1 MNHSNYKNRLANET
15 SPYLLQHKDNPVDWF
30 PWGTEALEQ
39 AKQEDKPV
47 LLSVGYSACHWCHVM
62 AHESFEDE
70 TTAQL
75 MNEYFVNIKVD
86 REERPDVDNI
96 YMNAVQAMTG
106 QGGWPMTVVMT
117 SDGKPFFGGTYF
129 PPDDRY
135 GRPSFKRVLLGLAD
149 AWKNRRSEVEESAN
163 TMKQYLSKL
172 SIISDAGELSK
183 DILPEALANLST
195 TFDARHGG
203 FGAAPKFPPHS
214 ALRLLLR
221 QNDTLSDKTQ
231 SQQIAHVTLE
241 KMATGGI
248 YDQLG
253 GGFARYS
260 VDAIWLV
267 PHFEK
272 MLYDNAQLVQRYTEG
287 YAKTQNPLYK
297 KTIEETLEFVQRELM
312 SPEGG
317 FYSALD
323 ADSEGEEGKF
333 YVWSER
339 EFDDLLGENSTL
351 AKRYFGVSSAGNFEG
366 HTILERSFPEEAIR
380 QQFNLTEE
388 ELASRISSIKSKL
401 FEARAKRIRPGL
413 DDKILTSWNSLML
426 TAFADAGRV
435 LNRQEYIDVA
445 VNNAN
450 FIRKNLYADRRLKHT
465 YKNGE
470 ARIQGLLEDYAYFG
484 LALVSLYRATFDSQ
498 WLLLALELTDTIT
511 KHFADANGGFFS
523 TADDAEALIIRP
535 KNFFDSPMPSEN
547 AATAELL
554 LVLSRYTDNRTWE
567 TLATNTL
574 KTMTEAMRKQPNG
587 FASLLCALEISFAA
601 PQEIVV
607 FASKDEAAEMLELID
622 HHASPYAVIALI
634 EDRNNPLISTLP
646 FLQERGRIDNKPTV
660 YVCEA
665 GVCKLPVTTL
675 EGLRKQLE

>member
-1 MNHSNYKNRLANET
+1 MNRLANET
-15 SPYLLQHKDNPVDWF
+15 SPYLLQHKDNPVAWY
-30 PWGTEALEQ
+30 PWGTEALEK
-39 AKQEDKPV
+39 ANAENKPV

-70 TTAQL
+70 ATAGL
-75 MNEYFVNIKVD
+75 MNKHFINIKVD
-86 REERPDVDNI
+86 REERPDIDSI

-117 SDGKPFFGGTYF
+117 PDGKPFFGGTYF
-129 PPDDRY
+129 PPDDRH
-135 GRPSFKRVLLGLAD
+135 GRPSFKRVLSSLAD
-149 AWKNRRSEVEESAN
+149 AWQNRRTEVEESAN
-163 TMKQYLSKL
+163 AMKQYLTKL
-172 SIISDAGELSK
+172 SSLSDNGELSR
-183 DILPEALANLST
+183 DILPEALETLSK

-203 FGAAPKFPPHS
+203 FGNAPKFPPHS
-214 ALRLLLR
+214 ALRLLLV
-221 QNDTLSDKTQ
+221 QNDDL
-231 SQQIAHVTLE
+231 SQQMAHVTLE
-241 KMATGGI
+241 KMAKGGI

-272 MLYDNAQLVQRYTEG
+272 MLYDNAQLAQRYVEG
-287 YAKTQNPLYK
+287 YTKTRSPLYK
-297 KTIEETLEFVQRELM
+297 KTIEETLAFVQRELT
-312 SPEGG
+312 SSEGS

-333 YVWSER
+333 YVWEESE
-339 EFDDLLGENSTL
+339 FATLLGKEAAL
-351 AKRYFGVSSAGNFEG
+351 AKRYFGVSSLGNFEG
-366 HTILERSFPEEAIR
+366 KTILERSFPEEVIKE
-380 QQFNLTEE
+380 QFNLTQK
-388 ELASRISSIKSKL
+388 ELERKITDIKSKL
-401 FEARAKRIRPGL
+401 FEVRAKRVRPGL

-426 TAFADAGRV
+426 AAFADAGRV
-435 LNRQEYIDVA
+435 LERQDYVDVA

-450 FIRKNLYADRRLKHT
+450 FIRKNLYTDGRLKHT

-498 WLLLALELTDTIT
+498 WLLLALDITETIT
-511 KHFADANGGFFS
+511 NYFADEAGGFFS

-547 AATAELL
+547 AVTAELL
-554 LVLSRYTDNRTWE
+554 LILSRYTDNREWE
-567 TLATNTL
+567 NLATNTL

-587 FASLLCALEISFAA
+587 FASLLYALEISFSA
-601 PQEIVV
+601 PREVAI
-607 FASKDEAAEMLELID
+607 FATKEEAKEMLELIET
-622 HHASPYAVIALI
+622 HASLHTVVVIV
-634 EDRNNPLISTLP
+634 ENKNNPLISELP
-646 FLQERGRIDNKPTV
+646 FLQERGQIENKPTV

-675 EGLRKQLE
+675 ETLQEQFR

>member
-1 MNHSNYKNRLANET
+1 MNRPHALNRLAKET
-15 SPYLLQHKDNPVDWF
+15 SPYLLQHQDNPVDWF
-30 PWGTEALEQ
+30 PWGSEALEK
-39 AKQEDKPV
+39 ATAENKPV

-62 AHESFEDE
+62 AHESFED
-70 TTAQL
+70 TATAQF
-75 MNEYFVNIKVD
+75 MNAHFVNIKVD
-86 REERPDVDNI
+86 REERPDVDTI

-117 SDGKPFFGGTYF
+117 PDGKPFFGGTYF

-149 AWKNRRSEVEESAN
+149 AWQNRRSEVEESAN

-172 SIISDAGELSK
+172 SGLSDQGDLSPA
-183 DILPEALANLST
+183 ILPEALATLSN
-195 TFDARHGG
+195 TFDAQHGG
-203 FGAAPKFPPHS
+203 FGGAPKFPPHS

-221 QNDTLSDKTQ
+221 QNDTGL
-231 SQQIAHVTLE
+231 QQMAHITLE
-241 KMATGGI
+241 KMAQGGI

-272 MLYDNAQLVQRYTEG
+272 MLYDNAQLVQRFTEG
-287 YAKTQNPLYK
+287 YAKTQNPLYR
-297 KTIEETLEFVQRELM
+297 KTVEETLAFVQRELT
-312 SPEGG
+312 SSEGG

-333 YVWSER
+333 YVWEED
-339 EFDDLLGENSTL
+339 EFDDVLGEDTTL
-351 AKRYFGVSSAGNFEG
+351 AKRYFGVSATGNFEG
-366 HTILERSFPEEAIR
+366 KTILERSYPAKAVAE
-380 QQFNLTEE
+380 QFGLSEE
-388 ELASRISSIKSKL
+388 ELEAKILSIKQKL
-401 FEARAKRIRPGL
+401 FEARERRIRPGL

-426 TAFADAGRV
+426 AAFADAGRI
-435 LNRQEYIDVA
+435 LKRQDYIDVA
-445 VNNAN
+445 TRNAT
-450 FIRKNLYADRRLKHT
+450 FLRDKVYKDKRLKHT

-470 ARIQGLLEDYAYFG
+470 ARIEGLLEDYAYFG

-498 WLLLALELTDTIT
+498 WLLLALEIAETIT
-511 KHFADANGGFFS
+511 KHFTGDAGGFFS
-523 TADDAEALIIRP
+523 TADDAEALIVRP

-554 LVLSRYTDNRTWE
+554 LILSHYTDNRTWE

-574 KTMTEAMRKQPNG
+574 KSMTEAMRKQPNG
-587 FASLLCALEISFAA
+587 FASLLCALEIVFSP
-601 PQEIVV
+601 PQEIAV
-607 FASKDEAAEMLELID
+607 FANKDEAKELLEVIQI
-622 HHASPYAVIALI
+622 HASPHAVIALV
-634 EDRNNPLISTLP
+634 EDANNPLSSRFP
-646 FLQERGRIDNKPTV
+646 FLQNRGRVDKKATV

-665 GVCKLPVTTL
+665 GACKLPVTTL
-675 EGLRKQLE
+675 EALKHQLG

>member
-1 MNHSNYKNRLANET
+1 MNHPKFTNRLANET

-30 PWGTEALEQ
+30 PWGTEALDKARAEN
-39 AKQEDKPV
+39 KPV

-70 TTAQL
+70 ATAQL
-75 MNEYFVNIKVD
+75 MNEHFVCVKVD
-86 REERPDVDNI
+86 REERPDVDSI

-106 QGGWPMTVVMT
+106 SGGWPMTVVMT

-135 GRPSFKRVLLGLAD
+135 GRPSFKRVLLSLAD
-149 AWKNRRSEVEESAN
+149 AWQNRRSEVEESAN

-172 SIISDAGELSK
+172 ATISDNGELTP
-183 DILPEALANLST
+183 DILPEALGNLSK
-195 TFDARHGG
+195 TFDAQQGG
-203 FGAAPKFPPHS
+203 FGSAPKFPPHS
-214 ALRLLLR
+214 ALRLLLH
-221 QNDTLSDKTQ
+221 QPDELSQ
-231 SQQIAHVTLE
+231 EMAHTTLE
-241 KMATGGI
+241 KMARGGI

-272 MLYDNAQLVQRYTEG
+272 MLYDNAQLVQRYSEG
-287 YAKTQNPLYK
+287 YAKTKNPLYK
-297 KTIEETLEFVQRELM
+297 KVIEETLAFVQRELM

-333 YVWSER
+333 YVWEED
-339 EFDDLLGENSTL
+339 EFDDVLGNDAAL
-351 AKRYFGVSSAGNFEG
+351 AKRYFGISPAGNFEG
-366 HTILERSFPEEAIR
+366 ETILERSYPAKAVAS
-380 QQFNLTEE
+380 QFGLTEE
-388 ELASRISSIKSKL
+388 ELEQKISNAKAKL
-401 FEARAKRIRPGL
+401 FAAREHRIRPGL

-426 TAFADAGRV
+426 AAFADAGRI
-435 LNRQEYIDVA
+435 LNRQDYIDVA
-445 VNNAN
+445 IRNASFLRN
-450 FIRKNLYADRRLKHT
+450 NLYKDGRLKHT

-498 WLLLALELTDTIT
+498 WLLLALELADTIT
-511 KHFADANGGFFS
+511 KHFSDDPGGFFS
-523 TADDAEALIIRP
+523 TADDAEALIVRP

-554 LVLSRYTDNRTWE
+554 LILSRYTDNRTWE
-567 TLATNTL
+567 ALATNTL
-574 KTMTEAMRKQPNG
+574 KSMTEAMRKQPNG
-587 FASLLCALEISFAA
+587 FASLLCALDIVFAP
-601 PQEIVV
+601 PQEIAI
-607 FASKDEAAEMLELID
+607 FASKNEAREMLELIER
-622 HHASPYAVIALI
+622 HASPHAVLALI
-634 EDRNNPLISTLP
+634 EDQDNALVSKLP
-646 FLQERGRIDNKPTV
+646 FLQERRRIDNKATV

-675 EGLRKQLE
+675 EALIKQFV

>member
-1 MNHSNYKNRLANET
+1 MNRLANET
-15 SPYLLQHKDNPVDWF
+15 STYLLQHKDNPVAWF

-39 AKQEDKPV
+39 AQKENKPV

-70 TTAQL
+70 ATAQL
-75 MNEYFVNIKVD
+75 MNEHFINIKVD
-86 REERPDVDNI
+86 REERPDVDSI

-117 SDGKPFFGGTYF
+117 PDGKPFFGGTYF

-135 GRPSFKRVLLGLAD
+135 GRPSFKRVLLSLAD
-149 AWKNRRSEVEESAN
+149 AWQNRRAEVEESAN
-163 TMKQYLSKL
+163 AMKQYLSKL
-172 SIISDAGELSK
+172 SSLSDSGELSK
-183 DILPEALANLST
+183 DILPEALGNLSK

-203 FGAAPKFPPHS
+203 FGSAPKFPPHS
-214 ALRLLLR
+214 ALRLLL
-221 QNDTLSDKTQ
+221 QQSDDL
-231 SQQIAHVTLE
+231 SQQMAHTTLE
-241 KMATGGI
+241 KMAQGGI

-272 MLYDNAQLVQRYTEG
+272 MLYDNAQLAQRYAEG
-287 YAKTQNPLYK
+287 YAKNRNPLYK
-297 KTIEETLEFVQRELM
+297 KVIEETLLFVQRELM

-333 YVWSER
+333 YVWEEK
-339 EFDDLLGENSTL
+339 EFDDLLGEDSAL

-366 HTILERSFPEEAIR
+366 KNILERSYSAKALAE
-380 QQFNLTEE
+380 QFGLSQE
-388 ELASRISSIKSKL
+388 ELRAKISAAKTTL
-401 FEARAKRIRPGL
+401 LEARAQRVRPGL

-426 TAFADAGRV
+426 AAFADAGRI
-435 LNRQEYIDVA
+435 LKRQGYIDIA
-445 VNNAN
+445 IKNAN
-450 FIRKNLYADRRLKHT
+450 FIRSNLYSDGGLKHS

-470 ARIQGLLEDYAYFG
+470 AKIQGLLEDYAYFG
-484 LALVSLYRATFDSQ
+484 LALLSLYRATFDNQ
-498 WLLLALELTDTIT
+498 WLLLSLELAETIT
-511 KHFADANGGFFS
+511 KHFADEAGGFFS
-523 TADDAEALIIRP
+523 TADDAEALIVRP
-535 KNFFDSPMPSEN
+535 KNFFDSPVPSEN
-547 AATAELL
+547 ATTAELL
-554 LVLSRYTDNRTWE
+554 LILSRYTENRAWE

-587 FASLLCALEISFAA
+587 FASLLCALEIVFAA
-601 PQEIVV
+601 PQEIAV
-607 FASKDEAAEMLELID
+607 FANKEEAKEMLGLIET
-622 HHASPYAVIALI
+622 HASPHAVVALV
-634 EDRNNPLISTLP
+634 EDTNNPLISTLP
-646 FLQERGRIDNKPTV
+646 FLQERGRTDNKPTV

-675 EGLRKQLE
+675 EALKKQL